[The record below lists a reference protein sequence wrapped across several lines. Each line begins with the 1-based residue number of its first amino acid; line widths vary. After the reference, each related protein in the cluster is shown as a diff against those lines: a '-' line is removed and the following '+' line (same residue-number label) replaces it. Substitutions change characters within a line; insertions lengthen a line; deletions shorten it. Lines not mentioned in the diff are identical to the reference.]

1 MATKNKLLL
10 ALVLRVRP
18 ETYEALN
25 KALQKWLLILHCE
38 NVQINGPLLKEKA
51 RDLAN
56 ELNIEYF

>member
-1 MATKNKLLL
+1 MATKTKLLL

-25 KALQKWLLILHCE
+25 KALEKWLLILHSE